1 METEEPRGGGGRDD
15 GHDSYRTPTAA
26 EASAGPASA
35 EGFEHHVSGA
45 AAIDAATLPWSPGLT
60 LFWGLLLLGGYFV
73 VQALVMAVG
82 VVPAILTDPAAR
94 AAGAAG
100 DFAGIL
106 RGHMGLLFTIGTAVS
121 APLAVGATLAV
132 AWRGLVRQGLPDP
145 RPALR
150 RSLGLVRP
158 RFAQVA
164 LWTAVAFAVLAG
176 YEMLAVRLDRPPLPD
191 FLVEFHASAGWLP
204 GLLFVVVFLA
214 PLVEEVLFRGFLL
227 PGLAAGR
234 LGAAGAIVVT
244 ALLFA
249 AVHTQYDP
257 FDMSAVLTLG
267 LLLGAARHFSGSLW
281 LAYGLH
287 MAINAVAAAQLVWA
301 LGW

>member
-1 METEEPRGGGGRDD
+1 METEDPRGARAPDE
-15 GHDSYRTPTAA
+15 AA
-26 EASAGPASA
+26 L
-35 EGFEHHVSGA
+35 
-45 AAIDAATLPWSPGLT
+45 LPWSPGLT
-60 LFWGLLLLGGYFV
+60 LFWGLLLLGGYFL
-73 VQALVMAVG
+73 VQSLVAAAG
-82 VVPAILTDPAAR
+82 IVPAILTDPAAR
-94 AAGAAG
+94 AAAAAG
-100 DFAGIL
+100 DVAGIL
-106 RGHMGLLFTIGTAVS
+106 RVRLGLLFTIGTAVS
-121 APLAVGATLAV
+121 APLAVGATLLV
-132 AWRGLVRQGLPDP
+132 AWRGLARQGLADP

-158 RFAQVA
+158 RFAQAA
-164 LWTAVAFAVLAG
+164 LWVAVAFAVLAG
-176 YEMLAVRLDRPPLPD
+176 YELLARRLDRPPLPD
-191 FLVEFHASAGWLP
+191 FLVELHASAGWLP

-234 LGAAGAIVVT
+234 FGAAGAIVVT
-244 ALLFA
+244 ALLFT

-267 LLLGAARHFSGSLW
+267 LLLGSARHASGSLW

-287 MAINAVAAAQLVWA
+287 AAINAVAAAQLVWA

>member
-1 METEEPRGGGGRDD
+1 MSPPED
-15 GHDSYRTPTAA
+15 AA
-26 EASAGPASA
+26 EASAGAASTA
-35 EGFEHHVSGA
+35 GIEPGDHGA
-45 AAIDAATLPWSPGLT
+45 AAIPAAVHPWSPGLT
-60 LFWGLLLLGGYFV
+60 LVWGLLLLGGYFV
-73 VQALVMAVG
+73 VQALVVAIG
-82 VVPAILTDPAAR
+82 IVPAVVADQVAR
-94 AAGAAG
+94 GPGSTPDVAE
-100 DFAGIL
+100 IL
-106 RGHMGLLFTIGTAVS
+106 RGRMGLLFTIGTAIS
-121 APLAVGATLAV
+121 APLAVGATLLV
-132 AWRGLVRQGLPDP
+132 GWRGLARQGLADP

-176 YEMLAVRLDRPPLPD
+176 YEALAVRLDRPPLPD

-234 LGAAGAIVVT
+234 LGGMGAVVVT

-267 LLLGAARHFSGSLW
+267 LLLGAARHASGSLW

-287 MAINAVAAAQLVWA
+287 AAINGVAAAQLVLA

>member
-1 METEEPRGGGGRDD
+1 METEEPL
-15 GHDSYRTPTAA
+15 A
-26 EASAGPASA
+26 
-35 EGFEHHVSGA
+35 
-45 AAIDAATLPWSPGLT
+45 DAAPLPWSPGYT
-60 LFWGLLLLGGYFV
+60 LFWGLILLGGYLL
-73 VQALVMAVG
+73 VQALVVMVG
-82 VVPAILTDPAAR
+82 VVPAVLADRVP
-94 AAGAAG
+94 GSPP
-100 DFAGIL
+100 DVAGIL
-106 RGHMGLLFTIGTAVS
+106 RGRMGLLFTIGTAVS
-121 APLAVGATLAV
+121 APLAVGATLLV
-132 AWRGLVRQGLPDP
+132 AWRGLARQGLVDP

-150 RSLGLVRP
+150 HGLGLVRP

-164 LWTAVAFAVLAG
+164 LWTAVAFAVLAA
-176 YEMLAVRLDRPPLPD
+176 YEWLARLLDRPPLPD
-191 FLVEFHASAGWLP
+191 FMIEFHASAGWLP
-204 GLLFVVVFLA
+204 GLLFVVVVLA

-234 LGAAGAIVVT
+234 FGGAGAIVVT

-267 LLLGAARHFSGSLW
+267 LLLGAARWFSGSLW

-287 MAINAVAAAQLVWA
+287 VAINAVAAAQLVSA

>member
-1 METEEPRGGGGRDD
+1 MEIEDPRAAGGEE
-15 GHDSYRTPTAA
+15 AL
-26 EASAGPASA
+26 
-35 EGFEHHVSGA
+35 
-45 AAIDAATLPWSPGLT
+45 LPWSPGLT
-60 LFWGLLLLGGYFV
+60 LFWGLVLLGGYFV
-73 VQALVMAVG
+73 VQAVVMALG
-82 VVPAILTDPAAR
+82 LVPALLTDPAAR
-94 AAGAAG
+94 EAGAAG
-100 DFAGIL
+100 DFLGIL
-106 RGHMGLLFTIGTAVS
+106 RARMGLLFTVGTVVS
-121 APLAVGATLAV
+121 APLAVGATLLV
-132 AWRGLVRQGLPDP
+132 AWHGLARQGLADP

-164 LWTAVAFAVLAG
+164 LWVAAAFAVLAG
-176 YEMLAVRLDRPPLPD
+176 YEVLARRLDRPPLPD

-234 LGAAGAIVVT
+234 LGPAGAVVVT

-249 AVHTQYDP
+249 VVHTQYDP

-267 LLLGAARHFSGSLW
+267 LLLGAARWFSGSLW

-287 MAINAVAAAQLVWA
+287 AAINAVAAAQLVWA

>member
-1 METEEPRGGGGRDD
+1 METDD
-15 GHDSYRTPTAA
+15 RRAAAGSAEAHAPYAQPTARATA
-26 EASAGPASA
+26 EP
-35 EGFEHHVSGA
+35 GA
-45 AAIDAATLPWSPGLT
+45 APTGWSGRAAPGDAAGLPWSPGLT
-60 LFWGLLLLGGYFV
+60 FVWSLLLLAGYFV
-73 VQALVMAVG
+73 LQALVMGGGAVAAML
-82 VVPAILTDPAAR
+82 VDPDAR
-94 AAGAAG
+94 QGG
-100 DFAGIL
+100 DVAEVL
-106 RGHMGLLFTIGTAVS
+106 RGRMGLLFTIGTLVS

-132 AWRGLVRQGLPDP
+132 ARRGLARQGLADP

-158 RFAQVA
+158 RFVQVA
-164 LWTAVAFAVLAG
+164 LWSAAALAVLAS
-176 YEMLAVRLDRPPLPD
+176 YEWLASRLDRPSLPD
-191 FLVEFHASAGWLP
+191 FMVDFHASAGWLP

-214 PLVEEVLFRGFLL
+214 PLAEEVLFRGFLL

-234 LGAAGAIVVT
+234 MGAAGAILVS

-249 AVHTQYDP
+249 LVHTQYDP

-267 LLLGAARHFSGSLW
+267 LLLGAARWFSGSLW

-287 MAINAVAAAQLVWA
+287 AAINAVAAAQLVWA

>member
-1 METEEPRGGGGRDD
+1 METDD
-15 GHDSYRTPTAA
+15 RRAAAGSGEAHDPYALPAAGVAA
-26 EASAGPASA
+26 EPSAAPTGWSGRTAP
-35 EGFEHHVSGA
+35 GGA
-45 AAIDAATLPWSPGLT
+45 AALPWSPGLT
-60 LFWGLLLLGGYFV
+60 FVWSLLLLGGYFV
-73 VQALVMAVG
+73 VQALVMGVGAVAAML
-82 VVPAILTDPAAR
+82 VDPAAR
-94 AAGAAG
+94 QGG
-100 DFAGIL
+100 DFAGVL
-106 RGHMGLLFTIGTAVS
+106 RGHMGLLFTIGTLVS

-132 AWRGLVRQGLPDP
+132 ARRGLARQGLADP
-145 RPALR
+145 RRALR
-150 RSLGLVRP
+150 RSLGMVRP

-164 LWTAVAFAVLAG
+164 LWTAAALAVLVG
-176 YEMLAVRLDRPPLPD
+176 YEWLASRLDRPSLPD
-191 FLVEFHASAGWLP
+191 FMVEFHASAGWLP

-234 LGAAGAIVVT
+234 LGPAGAIAVS

-249 AVHTQYDP
+249 LVHTQYDP

-267 LLLGAARHFSGSLW
+267 LLLGAARHASGSLW

-287 MAINAVAAAQLVWA
+287 AAINAVAAAQLVWA

>member
-1 METEEPRGGGGRDD
+1 METDD
-15 GHDSYRTPTAA
+15 SR
-26 EASAGPASA
+26 
-35 EGFEHHVSGA
+35 A
-45 AAIDAATLPWSPGLT
+45 AAGEAARLPWSPGWT
-60 LFWGLLLLGGYFV
+60 LFWGVVLIGGYFV
-73 VQALVMAVG
+73 VQAVVMG
-82 VVPAILTDPAAR
+82 LGLVPALMFDPAAR
-94 AAGAAG
+94 RPGFVP
-100 DFAGIL
+100 DVAGIL
-106 RGHMGLLFTIGTAVS
+106 RARMGLLFTVGTVVA
-121 APLAVGATLAV
+121 APLAVGATLFV
-132 AWRGLVRQGLPDP
+132 AWHGLARQGLADP

-150 RSLGLVRP
+150 RSLGLARP
-158 RFAQVA
+158 RFAQMA
-164 LWTAVAFAVLAG
+164 LWVAAAFAVLAG
-176 YEMLAVRLDRPPLPD
+176 YEVLARRLDRPPLPD

-234 LGAAGAIVVT
+234 LGAAGAVVVT

-249 AVHTQYDP
+249 VVHTQYDP

-267 LLLGAARHFSGSLW
+267 LLLGAARWFSGSLW

-287 MAINAVAAAQLVWA
+287 AAINAVAAAQLVWA